1 MAKKDKREINKRR
14 SKALDKTKKKRT
26 LRLIKSRPKPQPQI
40 VERPGLPHM
49 GAPEGF
55 RSISMSQA
63 MIEYAEP
70 LMQYCEDDEKNFQAV
85 MQAATVLWNYSVSLK
100 QGEKDKKIEKDLLHA
115 ISAGFGLERSE
126 ADALV
131 TKMVERYRYL
141 FPEDKQPE
149 PRTPF
154 MFIRKD
160 VRHLIKPFD
169 YEKLTISDEIIPP
182 DEDEREFIKRIQQL
196 DSYINDGADYS
207 FYEKFFFSLQDE
219 SRKLFEKWL
228 VAKGLKNYAED
239 FSFCPDIYLNFIYA
253 YIHDEIIILNSIPPI
268 YFVEF
273 FEDYLLRKMM
283 VKPHEYISWPPA
295 LKLFYQF
302 LHEKGYLDN
311 HKEMIGEIDVV
322 EPYFIEVLR
331 KQFS

>member
-1 MAKKDKREINKRR
+1 
-14 SKALDKTKKKRT
+14 
-26 LRLIKSRPKPQPQI
+26 
-40 VERPGLPHM
+40 M

-70 LMQYCEDDEKNFQAV
+70 LMQYCKKDDEKGFQTV
-85 MQAATVLWNYSVSLK
+85 MQAAMLLWNYSISLK
-100 QGEKDKKIEKDLLHA
+100 HGKEDKKIEKDLLHA
-115 ISAGFGLERSE
+115 IRINLGLEKSE
-126 ADALV
+126 AEALV
-131 TKMVERYRYL
+131 RKMVERYRYL

-149 PRTPF
+149 PGSLF
-154 MFIRKD
+154 MFIRKE
-160 VRHLIKPFD
+160 VRHLIRPFD
-169 YEKLTISDEIIPP
+169 YEKLTISDEIIPS
-182 DEDEREFIKRIQQL
+182 DEDERKFVKRIQKL

-219 SRKLFEKWL
+219 SRKLFEEWL
-228 VAKGLKNYAED
+228 IVKGLKDYAED

-253 YIHDEIIILNSIPPI
+253 YMHDDIIILKSVPPI

-311 HKEMIGEIDVV
+311 HKEIIEEIDVV
-322 EPYFIEVLR
+322 APYFIEVLR